1 VSDDART
8 RTLDLPAPDS
18 ESGDARPSIV
28 VTVVD
33 GPDRGTTVTV
43 PSSRAMVG
51 RAETADVRLSDPTVS
66 QFHVEL
72 GTRHDGVLVSDLGS
86 RNGTRAGPVAI
97 RVAQVPFGAELALG
111 SSRVRLDV
119 GSAAPAERSR
129 ASSFGALVGASPV
142 MRELYALLERVARTD
157 LAVLLEGETGTGKEL
172 AARALHETGR
182 RSRAPF
188 VVVDCTSIPPSL
200 AESVLFGHER
210 GAFTG
215 ATERRSGLFEA
226 ADRGTLFLDEVGE
239 LARDLQPKLLRVL
252 ERREVVPVGATKP
265 RPVDVR
271 IVSATWRDIRA
282 MVNDGTF
289 REDLYYRLAQA
300 RIRLPSLQ
308 ERREDIKPLV
318 QHFLTQIPWDVTAA
332 RAIEHDALA
341 AMASRAFPGN
351 IRELK
356 ATVERA
362 AMIAEGA
369 TITTADLAFDRLL
382 AAERGR
388 AAPATSAIPAQRGP
402 SALPPPPSAD
412 GPIEKF
418 KEAKRTLIDEFE
430 KDYLARFLARAG
442 TNVSRA
448 ASLAGIERQS
458 LRDLLKRHGLRG
470 DD

>member
-1 VSDDART
+1 VSDDAART
-8 RTLDLPAPDS
+8 RTLDLPAPES
-18 ESGDARPSIV
+18 SGDARPALVI
-28 VTVVD
+28 TVVD

-43 PSSRAMVG
+43 PSARALVG
-51 RAETADVRLSDPTVS
+51 RAETADVRLADPTVS

-72 GTRHDGVLVSDLGS
+72 GASHDSVLVSDLGS
-86 RNGTRAGPVAI
+86 RNGTRAGDVVI
-97 RVAQVPFGAELALG
+97 RVAEVPFGAELTLG
-111 SSRVRLDV
+111 SSRVRLDAGGKV
-119 GSAAPAERSR
+119 ERERSR

-182 RSRAPF
+182 RGRAPF
-188 VVVDCTSIPPSL
+188 IVVDCTSIPPSL
-200 AESVLFGHER
+200 AESVLFGHEK

-271 IVSATWRDIRA
+271 IVSATWRDLRT
-282 MVNDGTF
+282 MVNDGSF

-308 ERREDIKPLV
+308 ERREDVKPLV
-318 QHFLTQIPWDVTAA
+318 QHFLTQIPWGVTAA

-341 AMASRAFPGN
+341 AMAARAFPGN

-382 AAERGR
+382 AAERSR
-388 AAPATSAIPAQRGP
+388 AAPAASAAPAQRAP
-402 SALPPPPSAD
+402 SVLPPPPSNDA
-412 GPIEKF
+412 PIEKF

-430 KDYLARFLARAG
+430 KDYLARLLARAG